1 MSLLYPKNKENSRRY
16 YSGRLRGGGILISLI
31 LTQLKTH
38 KNSVLKWLFHR
49 YIGANYRYRIWT
61 NFEKKVVHT
70 LVSTRITNILGVGN
84 KRPKRLFRF
93 PIKINNEVDKKQYFD
108 VIMVFVYQV
117 PTFSQNIYRSLSV
130 HIMVTKFWVAPPGKN
145 DKSSPPSP

>member
-1 MSLLYPKNKENSRRY
+1 M
-16 YSGRLRGGGILISLI
+16 ISLI

-84 KRPKRLFRF
+84 KRPTRLFRF

-117 PTFSQNIYRSLSV
+117 PTFSQNIY
-130 HIMVTKFWVAPPGKN
+130 IDIYIYPFWRAIYRIDNLVKIPLTRELFFFYLFPAKRAI
-145 DKSSPPSP
+145 